1 MVKRR
6 NGLSRGAYDG
16 GCINNVGKGV
26 GYNEYRGGEARQ
38 GKKVTRE
45 KGGQEEKGSRRKN
58 AAYLRL

>member
-1 MVKRR
+1 VVKRR

-26 GYNEYRGGEARQ
+26 GYNEYRDGEARQ

-45 KGGQEEKGSRRKN
+45 KGGQEERTKR
-58 AAYLRL
+58 